1 MHREFQGVKQKQ
13 STVLSISPTMQDSCT
28 RTRFQLELQNC
39 QENFVNKQCTV
50 TTSFTGGKLAILNCL
65 QLVWFV
71 HPAWTIFEIASKPE
85 VNCHVAIHV
94 ELLNT

>member
-13 STVLSISPTMQDSCT
+13 STVLSISPIMQDSDT
-28 RTRFQLELQNC
+28 RTRFQLELRNC
-39 QENFVNKQCTV
+39 QENKQCTV

-85 VNCHVAIHV
+85 VNCHVAIRI
-94 ELLNT
+94 ELLNM